1 MVFPDRSAAG
11 RMLSARLVQFAN
23 EKPLLVLALPRGGVP
38 VAFEVA
44 MALHAPLDVF
54 LVRKLGFPGQE
65 ELAIGAIATGGARLL
80 NAAIIRSL
88 HLPPEQVEAITERE
102 TKELE
107 RREHLYRGD
116 RAPLNIDGHT
126 VILVDDGIATGSSM
140 RVAVTALR
148 QKNPRKL
155 IVAIPVA
162 PSSICKQMQHE
173 ADAVV
178 CLSTPPDFYAVGE
191 WYREFSQI
199 TDATVCDLLDRSRN
213 PRSTDKPPLR

>member
-88 HLPPEQVEAITERE
+88 HLPPEQVEEITERE

-116 RAPLNIDGHT
+116 RAALKIDGHT

-140 RVAVTALR
+140 RVAVTAVR
-148 QKNPRKL
+148 KKNPRKL

-162 PSSICKQMQHE
+162 PSSICKQLQRE

-199 TDATVCDLLDRSRN
+199 TRCDCL
-213 PRSTDKPPLR
+213 

>member
-1 MVFPDRSAAG
+1 
-11 RMLSARLVQFAN
+11 
-23 EKPLLVLALPRGGVP
+23 
-38 VAFEVA
+38 

-116 RAPLNIDGHT
+116 RAALNIDGHT

-162 PSSICKQMQHE
+162 PSSICKQLRHE
-173 ADAVV
+173 ADAVI

-191 WYREFSQI
+191 WYREFSQVS
-199 TDATVCDLLDRSRN
+199 DATVRELLARAESQLEQ
-213 PRSTDKPPLR
+213 PPS